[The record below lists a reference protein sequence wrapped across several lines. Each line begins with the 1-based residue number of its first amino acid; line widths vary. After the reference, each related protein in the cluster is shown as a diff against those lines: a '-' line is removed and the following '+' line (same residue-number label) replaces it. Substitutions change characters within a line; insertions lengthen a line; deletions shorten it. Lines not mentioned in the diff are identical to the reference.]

1 MWRNE
6 QVARKQR
13 AIIIVAIMALV
24 LTGIISYRIYSN
36 VQAGKERAG
45 RVAQGQAVAVEVA
58 AVTRRDVTPVLTF
71 SSSLEPV
78 WSADISGKVDGRI
91 EILTVDEGDAVTA
104 GMTIAV
110 LDMGELSAQ
119 VIQAEG
125 TLLQARANLEQ
136 AELDYSRMA
145 RLAEQGAISVQTLDS
160 ARTKRDLAI
169 GQVRAAEGALSLY
182 ASKLTGAT
190 ILSPQSG
197 VVTRRHLQVGFYAKA
212 GTPLVTVANI
222 STLLAKA
229 TVGEAEITQ
238 LKTGASV
245 KVRVDALGGQ
255 EFVGTITRLSPVAA
269 MPSRTF
275 TAEISI
281 PNEQNILKAG
291 MFAKVDVSVP
301 AHEQALVVPETAL
314 VMREDRKT
322 VYVLTADNKVQQ
334 RLLTLGYVGGGWA
347 EVIDG
352 VKEGEQIVIA
362 GQNKLRDGSLV
373 RLAAP
378 GEARQLND

>member
-13 AIIIVAIMALV
+13 AIIVVAIMALV

-91 EILTVDEGDAVTA
+91 ETLTVDEGDAVTA

-125 TLLQARANLEQ
+125 TLLQARANFEQ

-190 ILSPQSG
+190 ILAPQNG
-197 VVTRRHLQVGFYAKA
+197 VVTRRHLHVGFYAKA

-281 PNEQNILKAG
+281 PNEQNIIKAG
-291 MFAKVDVSVP
+291 MFAKVEVPVP

-347 EVIDG
+347 EVLDG

>member
-1 MWRNE
+1 M
-6 QVARKQR
+6 ARKQKP
-13 AIIIVAIMALV
+13 IIIVAVMALV

-58 AVTRRDVTPVLTF
+58 AVVRRDVTPVLTF

-91 EILTVDEGDAVTA
+91 ETLTVDEGDAVTA

-125 TLLQARANLEQ
+125 TLLQAKANLEQ

-145 RLAEQGAISVQTLDS
+145 RLAEQGAVSVQTLDS
-160 ARTKRDLAI
+160 ARTKRDLAM

-197 VVTRRHLQVGFYAKA
+197 VVTRRHLQAGFYAKA

-238 LKTGASV
+238 LKIGASV

-291 MFAKVDVSVP
+291 MFAKVEVPVP

-347 EVIDG
+347 EVLDG

>member
-1 MWRNE
+1 MA
-6 QVARKQR
+6 QRKK
-13 AIIIVAIMALV
+13 AIIIVAVIALV

-45 RVAQGQAVAVEVA
+45 RVSQGQAVAVEVA
-58 AVTRRDVTPVLTF
+58 AVARQDVTPELTF
-71 SSSLEPV
+71 SSSLEPI
-78 WSADISGKVDGRI
+78 WSADISSKVDGRI
-91 EILTVDEGDAVTA
+91 ETLTVDEGDAVTA
-104 GMTIAV
+104 GMMIAV

-125 TLLQARANLEQ
+125 ALLQAKANLEQ
-136 AELDYSRMA
+136 AELDYSRMDK
-145 RLAEQGAISVQTLDS
+145 LAKQGAVSVQALDS

-197 VVTRRHLQVGFYAKA
+197 VVTQRHLQAGFYAKA

-229 TVGEAEITQ
+229 TVGEAEIAQ
-238 LKTGASV
+238 LKTGVGV

-281 PNEQNILKAG
+281 PNQQNILKAG
-291 MFAKVDVSVP
+291 MFAKVEVPVP
-301 AHEQALVVPETAL
+301 AHKQAIVVPETAL

-347 EVIDG
+347 EVLDG

-378 GEARQLND
+378 GEAGS